1 MYQNTQGMVK
11 DIQSNIEK
19 LVAAYEAKAARCET
33 LEKEL
38 AKCRN
43 AEDTYKKRITELEDR
58 VDNLDLKSVF
68 SYSGTDNSRSREA
81 IDSLIK
87 EIDAAL
93 ALLQ

>member
-1 MYQNTQGMVK
+1 M
-11 DIQSNIEK
+11 IQDLQTNIEK
-19 LVAAYEAKAARCET
+19 LVAAYEAKAARCES

-38 AKCRN
+38 QKCRN
-43 AEDTYKKRITELEDR
+43 AEDAYRKRITELEDR

-68 SYSGTDNSRSREA
+68 SYSGADNSRSREA